1 MSRSLPVVDSERV
14 RERIDRLLDVQP
26 EGALVFDADGTLW
39 RHDVGCQVF
48 EAASAQGAFR
58 ESAQER
64 LFAEATR
71 LGESPGVH
79 QPVGELIRLI
89 ETALARRSA
98 PERELAEFQVWAYL
112 DFSEQ
117 DLRDFCREVLSGPE
131 HRAGL
136 HHEILDLAA
145 HARGRGARTCVVSAS
160 PRIVVEEALTGLGF
174 ELDQIVAG
182 DPKWTNGRVD
192 VGLEVPLPYG
202 PEKAVAGRRLLRE
215 TVWLATFGDSGFD
228 LDMMREAQFAVGV
241 GGKPQLLEGLARHPD
256 AVLLAL

>member
-1 MSRSLPVVDSERV
+1 VSRSLPVVDSERV

-48 EAASAQGAFR
+48 EAAAARGAFR
-58 ESAQER
+58 DSAQDR
-64 LFAEATR
+64 LYAEATR
-71 LGESPGVH
+71 LGGSPGIR
-79 QPVGELIRLI
+79 QPVRELIRLI
-89 ETALARRSA
+89 ETALAGHAA
-98 PERELAEFQVWAYL
+98 PERALAEFQVWAYL

-117 DLRDFCREVLSGPE
+117 DLRAFCREVLDGPE

-136 HHEILDLAA
+136 HHEVLDLAA

-160 PRIVVEEALTGLGF
+160 PRIVVEEALSGLGF

-182 DPKWTNGRVD
+182 DPRWTEGRID
-192 VGLEVPLPYG
+192 VGLELPLPYG
-202 PEKAVAGRRLLRE
+202 PDKAVAGRRLLGE

-228 LDMMREAQFAVGV
+228 LDMMQEARFAVGV
-241 GGKPQLLEGLARHPD
+241 GGKPQLLAGLAEHPD